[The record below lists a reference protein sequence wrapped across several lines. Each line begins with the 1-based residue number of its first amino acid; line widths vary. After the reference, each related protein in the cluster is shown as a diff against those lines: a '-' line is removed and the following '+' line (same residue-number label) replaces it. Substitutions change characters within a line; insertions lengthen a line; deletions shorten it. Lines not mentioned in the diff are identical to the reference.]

1 MERSEMMTKDDVE
14 KIVTSK
20 GDTRLCII
28 TSKYYNDSLAHF
40 LFLVEVAKETF
51 PDLKPED
58 IEIKHYTG
66 RFRKG
71 HNGIEFT
78 VKSDTIPDDY
88 QELKDETICSMF
100 PTSS

>member
-1 MERSEMMTKDDVE
+1 MITEADVE
-14 KIVTSK
+14 KIVTTK

-28 TSKYYNDSLAHF
+28 TSRYYNDSLAHF
-40 LFLVEVAKETF
+40 LLLVEVAKETF
-51 PDLKPED
+51 PELKDED

-66 RFRKG
+66 QFRKG

-88 QELKDETICSMF
+88 QELKDEIICSMF

>member
-1 MERSEMMTKDDVE
+1 MERSEMITEDQVE
-14 KIVTSK
+14 KIVTTHGK
-20 GDTRLCII
+20 TRLCII
-28 TSKYYNDSLAHF
+28 TSRYYNDSFAHF
-40 LFLVEVAKETF
+40 LFLVGIAKKTF
-51 PDLKPED
+51 PELKDED

-71 HNGIEFT
+71 HNGIEFS
-78 VKSDTIPDDY
+78 VERDTIPDDY